1 MCQKLLFLTIFDFEG
16 QQMLGKQIFVGQVK
30 IINLPRSSEIL
41 KKFGGLSNIFLGWSV
56 QNDQLAKIWRDLQN
70 TIFGQT
76 FF

>member
-16 QQMLGKQIFVGQVK
+16 QQMLGQQIFVGQVK

>member
-16 QQMLGKQIFVGQVK
+16 QQMLGQQIFVGQVK
-30 IINLPRSSEIL
+30 IINLPRSSKIL